1 MLVCPA
7 DCIVPHPDFRE
18 SKEELMEKYKGI
30 HG

>member
-7 DCIVPHPDFRE
+7 DCIVEDPDFRE
-18 SKEELMEKYKGI
+18 SREELLEKYKGI

>member
-1 MLVCPA
+1 VCPA

-18 SKEELMEKYKGI
+18 SKEELLEKYKGI